1 MTTNQQKGI
10 SALLDME
17 EGAELG
23 VSAWETVTQEE
34 ISDFGRLTKDEDPF
48 HVDSE
53 WATNNSALGTTIA
66 FGFQTLSM
74 LTYFL
79 HQVFDEL
86 GISVGEAQ
94 LFNFGFNRIRLPEP
108 VPAGAEIRG
117 RFTIAGARI
126 REAGGVEITL
136 NAVIEIRNNDRPA
149 LVAEW
154 LFVAPKNRG

>member
-1 MTTNQQKGI
+1 
-10 SALLDME
+10 ME
-17 EGAELG
+17 VGAELG
-23 VSAWETVTQEE
+23 VSAWEMVTQEE
-34 ISDFGRLTKDEDPF
+34 ISDFGRLTKDEDPY
-48 HVDSE
+48 HVDPE
-53 WATNNSALGTTIA
+53 WATSNSALGTTIA

-86 GISVGEAQ
+86 GISAGEAQ

-117 RFTIAGARI
+117 RFTFAGARV
-126 REAGGVEITL
+126 RESGGVEITL

-149 LVAEW
+149 LVADW
-154 LFVAPKNRG
+154 LFVARKNRG